1 MLWCDIMYSQGAI
14 PNTILRCIMKHKTM
28 ANLLRAVIVLLVG
41 CGLFMH
47 IWWIPNIVRDSYSL
61 EFVTVEWVT
70 LTSAA
75 LIPCYAV
82 TVIAWLIADSI
93 SKEREFCHRNAA
105 LFRWVF
111 GLALGD
117 SALFLLASIV
127 LYATGRAY
135 IWCVFTALPL
145 AALGICVAICAAVL
159 SHLIDRAA
167 DLQEDSDLTI

>member
-1 MLWCDIMYSQGAI
+1 
-14 PNTILRCIMKHKTM
+14 MKHKTM
-28 ANLLRAVIVLLVG
+28 ANLLRAVIILLVG

-47 IWWIPNIVRDSYSL
+47 IWWIPTIVRDGCSL
-61 EFVTVEWVT
+61 EMVTVEWVT
-70 LTSAA
+70 HAAVA

-82 TVIAWLIADSI
+82 TVIAWFVADSI
-93 SKEREFCHRNAA
+93 AKEREFCHRNATF
-105 LFRWVF
+105 FRWIF

-117 SALFLLASIV
+117 STLFFVASIV
-127 LYATGRAY
+127 LYVAERAY
-135 IWCVFTALPL
+135 VWCVFAALPL